1 MRLLDDSALEASP
14 VVANNTMNRERGLSG
29 VNSYAKEL
37 GFDPYEYLVAR
48 EGPKAWLDLC
58 CGSGKALI
66 HAAGR
71 FASEQPDTD
80 VALVGVDL
88 VDHFLGGTRPPRLEL
103 IAASVADWTTSRKF
117 DLITCVHGLHYVGDK
132 VRLLTR
138 AASWLAP
145 EGVFIADFD
154 VESIRDGDGR
164 TAARKITSIL
174 RAAGWEYDG
183 RRKRVR
189 CVGPRVLEFTGTYL
203 GADDTAGPNYTGQ
216 PAVNSSYDW
225 SPTSSEAC

>member
-29 VNSYAKEL
+29 VNSYTKEL
-37 GFDPYEYLVAR
+37 GFDPYAFLVAQ
-48 EGPKAWLDLC
+48 EDPKAWLDLC

-71 FASEQPDTD
+71 FADEQPDTD
-80 VALVGVDL
+80 VSLVGVDL
-88 VDHFLGGTRPPRLEL
+88 VDHFLGGFRPPRLEL
-103 IAASVADWTTSRKF
+103 IAASVADWTTSQRF

-132 VRLLTR
+132 LGLLTR
-138 AASWLAP
+138 AASWLGP
-145 EGVFIADFD
+145 EGVLVADFD
-154 VESIRDGDGR
+154 AQSIRDGEGR
-164 TAARKITSIL
+164 TAARKVTSIL
-174 RAAGWEYDG
+174 RAAGWEYDA

-189 CVGPRVLEFTGTYL
+189 CVGARGLDFTGTYL

-216 PAVNSSYDW
+216 PAVSSSYDW
-225 SPTSSEAC
+225 RPAPSAVC